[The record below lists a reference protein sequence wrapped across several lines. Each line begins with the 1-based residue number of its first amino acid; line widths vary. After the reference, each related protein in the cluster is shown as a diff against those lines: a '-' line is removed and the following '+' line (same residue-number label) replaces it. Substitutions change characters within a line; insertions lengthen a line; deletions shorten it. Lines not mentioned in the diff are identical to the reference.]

1 MVSNV
6 HTIGEPIG
14 WARLINNHEDEG
26 KQVLV
31 CRYVSGSYQPARRS
45 GADKDGDYWTSDKQC
60 IGKADSAFEWC
71 DDPEPTQHVTSQV
84 VLQML
89 IESGKITDAD
99 IQSAR
104 TAAKL
109 LNKVRP

>member
-14 WARLINNHEDEG
+14 WARILQGEDTG
-26 KQVLV
+26 KEVLV
-31 CRYVSGSYQPARRS
+31 CRYTKGTYTPARKAGCDR
-45 GADKDGDYWTSDKQC
+45 DGDYWTSDLHC
-60 IGKADSAFEWC
+60 LGKADFAFEWC
-71 DDPEPTQHVTSQV
+71 DDPEPTLYVTSQV

-89 IESGKITDAD
+89 IESGKITEED
-99 IQSAR
+99 IQAAR

-109 LNKVRP
+109 LNRVNS